1 MYKKSALIL
10 TILGVLLSLTNFT
23 KAYADEGNWVFGNQ
37 PVQYQAPDKD
47 WFPQSTPQN
56 TPAQTL
62 QTPQYSQQNISL
74 PQTQQYRQPD
84 YQQTFTQMP
93 ISNTYNSYQPQGFKI
108 PAGTAVTIHNTQEIN
123 ADYLNKGQTVEFSV
137 DSPVIINGVTVIKAG
152 TRATAEVLNKKNNF
166 IFGIPGEIQ
175 VGNFKLNNGGSSP
188 INMSG
193 SITEKG
199 SSRYWSHI
207 GWLIVWPLLLVKGGD
222 GVIPAGTR
230 HTIYTI
236 GDTYLNTNVYPV
248 NYYGNSY

>member
-1 MYKKSALIL
+1 MYKRLYLLLGLIL
-10 TILGVLLSLTNFT
+10 SILLIQVYST
-23 KAYADEGNWVFGNQ
+23 KGQASEANWVFGNQ
-37 PVQYQAPDKD
+37 TVQYQTPNEN
-47 WFPQSTPQN
+47 WYPQSSPASQNTSVQPPVTPQ
-56 TPAQTL
+56 
-62 QTPQYSQQNISL
+62 QY
-74 PQTQQYRQPD
+74 TKPD
-84 YQQTFTQMP
+84 YNQTFLELPT
-93 ISNTYNSYQPQGFKI
+93 SNTYNNYQPQGFKI

-236 GDTYLNTNVYPV
+236 GDTYLNTNTYPV
-248 NYYGNSY
+248 NYYNPHY

>member
-1 MYKKSALIL
+1 MSKNVRRRGRRRARAKK
-10 TILGVLLSLTNFT
+10 
-23 KAYADEGNWVFGNQ
+23 GNWFTRLKTWQKIVFCLAVVLFCLVGAAVLYVAAKWN
-37 PVQYQAPDKD
+37 
-47 WFPQSTPQN
+47 
-56 TPAQTL
+56 
-62 QTPQYSQQNISL
+62 
-74 PQTQQYRQPD
+74 
-84 YQQTFTQMP
+84 
-93 ISNTYNSYQPQGFKI
+93 KI
-108 PAGTAVTIHNTQEIN
+108 NTQEIN

-207 GWLIVWPLLLVKGGD
+207 GWLIVWSLLLVKGGD

-236 GDTYLNTNVYPV
+236 GDTYLNTNTYPV
-248 NYYGNSY
+248 NYYNPHY